1 MLKPVASTRVVDLVR
16 DRLRAAIL
24 SGDLPPGTRLSV
36 PELARQLEVSRSPVR
51 EAVLLLV
58 GEGLAVEHTRRG
70 VEVAR
75 LNLGDVLELYDLRA
89 SIDALAARLAAERMT
104 STDLTAL
111 RGVLDAQG
119 AAAIG
124 DPRSFRDLDA
134 RFHQIIVQ
142 TCGNNRVIRHSE
154 LLMREMR
161 LAGPLLLN
169 EAWHLRL
176 SHEEHRSIERAL
188 RQRDGPAAE
197 TAMRSHLQRVSDA
210 VRRHHA

>member
-1 MLKPVASTRVVDLVR
+1 MR

-24 SGDLPPGTRLSV
+24 AGDLAPGTRLSV
-36 PELARQLEVSRSPVR
+36 PELAKQLQVSRSPVR

-75 LNLGDVLELYDLRA
+75 LGLSDLLELYELRGVIE
-89 SIDALAARLAAERMT
+89 SLAARHAAERMT

-119 AAAIG
+119 MAAFG
-124 DPRSFRDLDA
+124 DARHFRELDA
-134 RFHQIIVQ
+134 RFHQIIVDS
-142 TCGNNRVIRHSE
+142 CGNTRLQRHAG
-154 LLMREMR
+154 LLVREMN
-161 LAGPLLLN
+161 LARPLLVN
-169 EAWHLRL
+169 DPHHLTR
-176 SHEEHRSIERAL
+176 SHEEHRTIERAL

-197 TAMRSHLQRVSDA
+197 AAMREHLSRVLYT
-210 VRRHHA
+210 VRTHHQS